1 MRIFFE
7 IIIVGLINFIVD
19 LLYSPTVQYFSKAV
33 LAEPFF
39 QLIYLLT
46 QTYVT
51 LYAFITDNFSRFL
64 VAALLF
70 TPFTNWASSLLVNIK
85 TLVSYFS
92 TFLFEYSIYL
102 IIKPLFDL
110 SYLIDFN
117 EVTQSAF
124 LRSPVLKY
132 VM

>member
-7 IIIVGLINFIVD
+7 IIIVGFINFIVD

-51 LYAFITDNFSRFL
+51 LYAFITDNFPRFL

-92 TFLFEYSIYL
+92 TFLFEYSIFL
-102 IIKPLFDL
+102 IIKPLYDL
-110 SYLIDFN
+110 S
-117 EVTQSAF
+117 
-124 LRSPVLKY
+124 
-132 VM
+132 

>member
-1 MRIFFE
+1 VRIFFE